1 MSAFA
6 PDVATAVAATA
17 VVATI
22 IAAAAAAAA
31 AAVAICTGRS
41 SQDSRT
47 IRMVPPL
54 SMLPR
59 IPRSLTA
66 PDAWLAFFLASFLQ
80 YKQYTRLREQREKG
94 NVVYAGAKSKP
105 KRHAAWSLVHEWLFT
120 NLHMM
125 VSPISD
131 QASKLN
137 AEMVVDLQSDQ
148 DLDHYAR
155 EVASGRMPKKKTSKN
170 NAGGGNNGN
179 EKKRKTMEVISRRIA
194 KGEMVYIAHYPLLET
209 TVNLSLAVIVGL
221 ASRWLLGL
229 IRSLKLSSVSSSSMQ
244 PSGPGGL
251 CCSPYRGSDDQGS
264 RLPGSFERLLACVLI
279 KKEGDDAGILP
290 LTLLL
295 VVFIVVVVKLAW
307 SVSAPFDPK
316 TGDPDDESDIGT
328 KENEAGQTSH
338 KRIDHKKAKRFVV
351 GLGSALI
358 SFWFFRTPSLLH
370 ALGLGLLEAVE
381 ELSVRVLLFGNVLGI
396 VSLPATDTVGELSD
410 IGTVMNVVLALLA
423 LSWGYIA
430 PGMMTPIEETARN
443 AAHILSPTHL
453 NKRINPSEM
462 MNLLNV
468 RMMLLIQAISPFMIM
483 CTYIFHTRFLDTTKA
498 SARDGRVKMSFS
510 RQHLQHSGL
519 FVRGALSWCFLAAF
533 SYCLRSLL
541 QSYMDQAAT
550 VASAVGVANSDADVR
565 QEAFQK
571 RNPPSISHASPPK
584 IDPFNYRYNN
594 LVTTAGRI
602 AAFPALVLAMLAM
615 AHLRGGD
622 GSTHPGVG
630 YESQPRHALRSM
642 LHARGLLPPYSE
654 QFMLWI
660 SKHVESHRSVG
671 VGTGDGLLHVAALS
685 QASWQHNPLRD
696 TAHQTIVDWIGKHK
710 FCYPP
715 EVRSIKAM
723 GRHVNFLLGDDGD
736 GAIDGGSIL
745 TMKALTGRE
754 LMEIAPQIPITF
766 IDIMLGQKDE
776 GRCYSEGGSDNIHN
790 TQECTASEN
799 VELKSQLPSLSQMFS
814 FLMSHHLLTPTVIF
828 PIIDTFAFLGCV
840 WWNYWYSVKMIVYW
854 IGIRRTACDGGAEGE
869 RSTS

>member
-1 MSAFA
+1 
-6 PDVATAVAATA
+6 
-17 VVATI
+17 
-22 IAAAAAAAA
+22 
-31 AAVAICTGRS
+31 
-41 SQDSRT
+41 
-47 IRMVPPL
+47 
-54 SMLPR
+54 MLPR

-80 YKQYTRLREQREKG
+80 YKQSRLREQREKG
-94 NVVYAGAKSKP
+94 YVVHAGAKSKP

-155 EVASGRMPKKKTSKN
+155 EVASGRMPKKKISKN
-170 NAGGGNNGN
+170 NAGGGNIGN
-179 EKKRKTMEVISRRIA
+179 EKKRKTMEVRSRRIA
-194 KGEMVYIAHYPLLET
+194 KGEMIYIVHYPLLET

-229 IRSLKLSSVSSSSMQ
+229 IRSLQLSSVSSSSMP

-279 KKEGDDAGILP
+279 KKEGDDAGILL

-307 SVSAPFDPK
+307 SVSAPLDLK
-316 TGDPDDESDIGT
+316 TGDPDNESDIAA

-338 KRIDHKKAKRFVV
+338 KRIDHKIAKRFVV
-351 GLGSALI
+351 GLGSAVM
-358 SFWFFRTPSLLH
+358 SFWFFRTPALLL
-370 ALGLGLLEAVE
+370 ALGLDGLLEAVE

-396 VSLPATDTVGELSD
+396 VSLPATDTLGELSD

-423 LSWGYIA
+423 LSLGYIA
-430 PGMMTPIEETARN
+430 PSMMTPIEETARN
-443 AAHILSPTHL
+443 AAHILSPSPL
-453 NKRINPSEM
+453 KNKKMNPSEM

-468 RMMLLIQAISPFMIM
+468 RMMLLIQAIAPFMIM
-483 CTYIFHTRFLDTTKA
+483 CTYLFHTRFLDTTKA

-550 VASAVGVANSDADVR
+550 VASAVGVVDNDADVR
-565 QEAFQK
+565 QETFHK
-571 RNPPSISHASPPK
+571 RNPPSTSHASPPK

-654 QFMLWI
+654 QYMLWI
-660 SKHVESHRSVG
+660 SEHVESHHSVG

-685 QASWQHNPLRD
+685 QASWHHNPLRD
-696 TAHQTIVDWIGKHK
+696 TAHQIIVDWIGKHK
-710 FCYPP
+710 FCHPP
-715 EVRSIKAM
+715 EVRSVKAM

-745 TMKALTGRE
+745 TMHALTGRE
-754 LMEIAPQIPITF
+754 LMEIAPQIPITS
-766 IDIMLGQKDE
+766 IDILLGRKPD
-776 GRCYSEGGSDNIHN
+776 GGSCYSEGSSNNIHN

-799 VELKSQLPSLSQMFS
+799 VALKSQLPSLSQMFS
-814 FLMSHHLLTPTVIF
+814 FLMSHPLLTPTVVF

-854 IGIRRTACDGGAEGE
+854 IGIRRTTCNGGAEGE
-869 RSTS
+869 RRTS